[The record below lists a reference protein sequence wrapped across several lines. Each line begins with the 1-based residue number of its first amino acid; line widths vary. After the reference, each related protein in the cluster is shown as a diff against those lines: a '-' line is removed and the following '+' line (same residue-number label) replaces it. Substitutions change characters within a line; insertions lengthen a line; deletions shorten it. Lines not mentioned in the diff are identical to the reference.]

1 LGERVSTHTD
11 KAYERDLRTLREQ
24 LLAMG
29 ERVEAMIAECVL
41 AIADRDSALAEHVLK
56 SDIEVNQLEL
66 EIDDLCRRIIA
77 LRQPAASDLRLI
89 TTALKIVTDLER
101 VGDLAVNIA
110 ERALDL
116 NQAASMPIYGD
127 FPKLAGLAQNE
138 LEEALQAFVKGDV
151 EQAER
156 VLKSDDLLDALFVKL
171 FNDLLQLMMED
182 SKTIRRAT
190 SLLFVAKHLERI
202 GDHAMN
208 VAEMVIYLVKGTDVR
223 HPRSRAAARSSSRV
237 KSPSGATEH

>member
-1 LGERVSTHTD
+1 MATHTD
-11 KAYERDLRTLREQ
+11 RAYERDLNSARDR
-24 LLAMG
+24 LLSMG

-41 AIADRDSALAEHVLK
+41 ALTMRDSKLAEHVMK
-56 SDIEVNQLEL
+56 SDLTVNRLEL
-66 EIDDLCRRIIA
+66 EIDDLCRKIIA

-89 TTALKIVTDLER
+89 ITAVKIVTDLER

-110 ERALDL
+110 ERAVDL
-116 NQAASMPIYGD
+116 NKAEPLPIYGEV
-127 FPKLAGLAQNE
+127 PKLAQLAQDQLKDA
-138 LEEALQAFVKGDV
+138 LEAFVQGDAAKA
-151 EQAER
+151 EQ
-156 VLKSDDLLDALFVKL
+156 VLKSDEFLDALFVKL

-202 GDHAMN
+202 GDHATN

-223 HPRSRAAARSSSRV
+223 HPRSRA
-237 KSPSGATEH
+237 T

>member
-1 LGERVSTHTD
+1 MATHTD
-11 KAYERDLRTLREQ
+11 RAYERDLNKLRDG

-29 ERVEAMIAECVL
+29 ARVETMISECVRAL
-41 AIADRDSALAEHVLK
+41 VQRDTKLAEHVMK
-56 SDIEVNQLEL
+56 SDVAVNRLEL
-66 EIDDLCRRIIA
+66 EVDDLCRKIIA

-89 TTALKIVTDLER
+89 TTAVKIVTDLER

-110 ERALDL
+110 ERAIDL
-116 NQAASMPIYGD
+116 NTSEAMPIYED
-127 FPKLAGLAQNE
+127 LPRLAELAQDQ
-138 LEEALQAFVKGDV
+138 LENALEAFVKGDV
-151 EQAER
+151 AQAEQ
-156 VLKSDDLLDALFVKL
+156 VLKSDDFLDALFVKL

-202 GDHAMN
+202 GDHATN

-223 HPRSRAAARSSSRV
+223 HPRSRANL
-237 KSPSGATEH
+237 

>member
-1 LGERVSTHTD
+1 MATHTD
-11 KAYERDLRTLREQ
+11 KAYERDLNSLRDR

-29 ERVEAMIAECVL
+29 GRVQTMIAECVL
-41 AIADRDSALAEHVLK
+41 ALSERDSKLAEHVLK
-56 SDIEVNQLEL
+56 SDIAVNRLEL
-66 EIDDLCRRIIA
+66 EIDDLCRKIIA

-89 TTALKIVTDLER
+89 TTAVKIVTDLER

-110 ERALDL
+110 ERVIDL
-116 NQAASMPIYGD
+116 NTSEAMPIYED
-127 FPKLAGLAQNE
+127 LPRLAELAQDQ
-138 LEEALQAFVKGDV
+138 LENALEAFVKGDV
-151 EQAER
+151 AQAEQ
-156 VLKSDDLLDALFVKL
+156 VLKSDDFLDALFVKL

-202 GDHAMN
+202 GDHATN

-223 HPRSRAAARSSSRV
+223 HPRSRANL
-237 KSPSGATEH
+237 